1 MPGRGK
7 FSNEM
12 MHVIASSLRELH
24 KKDLLMFANGQQL
37 IDVEF
42 KNGKLVIHLADPE
55 EPSDNVVSAPQR
67 VSHLLR
73 PTQNGPQSTLKPA
86 R

>member
-1 MPGRGK
+1 
-7 FSNEM
+7 M
-12 MHVIASSLRELH
+12 MQVIASSLRELH

-42 KNGKLVIHLADPE
+42 KDGKLVIHLADDPE